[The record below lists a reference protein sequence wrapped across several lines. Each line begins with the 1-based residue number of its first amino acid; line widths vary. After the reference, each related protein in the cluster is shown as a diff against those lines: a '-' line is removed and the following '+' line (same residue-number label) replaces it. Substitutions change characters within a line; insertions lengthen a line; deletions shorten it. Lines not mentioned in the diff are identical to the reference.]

1 MGLFD
6 ESDFE
11 ELIDKMGSAPDGVL
25 DGLSYLDTFKKVYDY
40 FFLLDHE
47 DEVSRMKF
55 MMNIMN
61 LVTTE
66 LDKDFDH
73 EIFEVVAVL
82 SFHLL
87 HLFGI
92 VHNYEEDFKGMYLS
106 HLREK
111 VIPDLEENSGAVPY
125 WE

>member
-1 MGLFD
+1 MGMFD

-11 ELIDKMGSAPDGVL
+11 ELIDKMSSAPDGVL
-25 DGLSYLDTFKKVYDY
+25 DGSSYLDTFKQVYDH

-61 LVTTE
+61 LVTTAS
-66 LDKDFDH
+66 DKDFDP
-73 EIFEVVAVL
+73 EVFEVVAVL

-92 VHNYEEDFKGMYLS
+92 VHTYEEDFKGMYLS